1 MYIKRHAVVRG
12 QKRYVYLRL
21 VQAYRDQHGRVR
33 HRVLRTLGRED
44 ELKASGQLEQL
55 MGSFARLDP
64 PLVGVRREV
73 GPLLLAAHFLRR
85 AGPGRRRSTG
95 RCRSVGAPSC
105 RSGEVCAALIA
116 SRLCSPSPLYD
127 VAGWASGTALQELV
141 GIPPALLSDDRL
153 GRGLE
158 ALAVY
163 AEPLRGALA
172 ARAIER
178 FGIDAGRLH
187 VDLTTLR
194 VAGAYEQSALVAKG
208 WGPDRHVARQVRAL
222 QATSACGVPL
232 YVRPDPGNAAEV
244 ALIGASLERLKALA
258 SPGLVICDAACGYPK
273 TLAQI
278 AALGPVLHR
287 AAARQHGLP
296 RALPDRRRTAG
307 AAGARLRRR
316 TSARPAA
323 RAAHALPRRA
333 ARLARSPIPR
343 RASHCALRVA
353 YIHSSEEAREVA
365 AARERALSKAED
377 ALARVQ
383 RGLGG
388 RYYKTRRQVDAR
400 VAKILTGPVERLIA
414 VKTATRAG
422 RPTLTFA
429 RDQDAITA
437 AARTDGIYALATN
450 LPGRLSAGR
459 VLELYKGQQIVER
472 RHRDYKQT
480 LKVRPIFLHNDDRI
494 YALTSIVGLA
504 LLIFGLIESQLR
516 QALGA
521 DHDGQLPGLLPEGRA
536 AKPTG
541 RNILAAFQ
549 GLGLTY
555 TPNGIRLDRLTHT
568 QRRILELLD
577 IQPPWPEQTP
587 DPPQPR
593 KTRLGVGRAG
603 MSCPGEPTRSGKGPR
618 LGPITASRSASK
630 RHDPACRTRG
640 PPLGPHHG
648 RSNRSAPSGT
658 SVHRAGLLTCPM
670 RRLSGRRR
678 GDAGLPS

>member
-1 MYIKRHAVVRG
+1 MYVKRHAVVRG

-21 VQAYRDQHGRVR
+21 VQAYRDEHGRVR

-64 PLVGVRREV
+64 PMAGVRREV
-73 GPLLLAAHFLRR
+73 GPLLLAQHFLGELDLIGTVDR
-85 AGPGRRRSTG
+85 ALPQRGRQQLS
-95 RCRSVGAPSC
+95 A
-105 RSGEVCAALIA
+105 GEVAAALIA

-127 VAGWASGTALQELV
+127 VAGWASGTALQELT
-141 GIPPALLSDDRL
+141 GIPPALLNDDRL

-163 AEPLRGALA
+163 AETLRGALA

-194 VAGAYEQSALVAKG
+194 VAGAYEDSALVAKG
-208 WGPDRHVARQVRAL
+208 WGPDRRVARQVRVL
-222 QATSACGVPL
+222 HATSACGVSV

-244 ALIGASLERLKALA
+244 ALIGASLERLKELA

-278 AALGPVLHR
+278 ARSGLSFIVPLRASTGFRERYLTDVGPGALRALGYV
-287 AAARQHGLP
+287 AERQRGLP
-296 RALPDRRRTAG
+296 AGLRTRYRGALRDWQITDPQTG
-307 AAGARLRRR
+307 QPL
-316 TSARPAA
+316 
-323 RAAHALPRRA
+323 
-333 ARLARSPIPR
+333 
-343 RASHCALRVA
+343 ALRVA
-353 YIHSSEEAREVA
+353 YIHSSEEAHEVTQ
-365 AARERALSKAED
+365 ARERALRKAED
-377 ALARVQ
+377 ALGRVQ

-400 VAKILTGPVERLIA
+400 VATILTGAVNGLISA
-414 VKTATRAG
+414 NTATRAG

-429 RDQDAITA
+429 RDQEAIAA
-437 AARTDGIYALATN
+437 AARTDGVYALATN
-450 LPGRLSAGR
+450 LTGRLNANR

-494 YALTSIVGLA
+494 TALTSIVGLA
-504 LLIFGLIESQLR
+504 LLIFGLIESQTR
-516 QALGA
+516 QAL
-521 DHDGQLPGLLPEGRA
+521 DDGQLPGLLPEGRA

-549 GLGLTY
+549 GLGITY
-555 TPNGIRLDRLTHT
+555 THHGIRLDRLTHT
-568 QRRILELLD
+568 QRTILELLQ
-577 IQPPWPEQTP
+577 IQPPWPEHEHHALTN
-587 DPPQPR
+587 R
-593 KTRLGVGRAG
+593 
-603 MSCPGEPTRSGKGPR
+603 GK
-618 LGPITASRSASK
+618 
-630 RHDPACRTRG
+630 RG
-640 PPLGPHHG
+640 
-648 RSNRSAPSGT
+648 
-658 SVHRAGLLTCPM
+658 
-670 RRLSGRRR
+670 
-678 GDAGLPS
+678 

>member
-1 MYIKRHAVVRG
+1 MYVKRHAVVRG

-21 VQAYRDQHGRVR
+21 VQAYRDEQGRVR

-73 GPLLLAAHFLRR
+73 GPLLLAAHFMRELDLVGTVDR
-85 AGPGRRRSTG
+85 ALPQRGRQQLS
-95 RCRSVGAPSC
+95 A
-105 RSGEVCAALIA
+105 GEIAAALIA

-127 VAGWASGTALQELV
+127 VAGWASGTALHELM
-141 GIPPALLSDDRL
+141 GIPPALLNDDRL

-158 ALAVY
+158 TLAVF
-163 AEPLRGALA
+163 AESLRGALA

-194 VAGAYEQSALVAKG
+194 VAGAYEDSALVAKG
-208 WGPDRHVARQVRAL
+208 WGPDRRVARQVRVL
-222 QATSACGVPL
+222 QATSACGVSL

-278 AALGPVLHR
+278 ARSGLQFIVALRAQTGFRERYLTDVGPQAL
-287 AAARQHGLP
+287 
-296 RALPDRRRTAG
+296 RALSYVAERQRDVP
-307 AAGARLRRR
+307 AAQR
-316 TSARPAA
+316 TSYRG
-323 RAAHALPRRA
+323 ALRDWQITDPQTNE
-333 ARLARSPIPR
+333 PV
-343 RASHCALRVA
+343 CLRVA

-365 AARERALSKAED
+365 AARERALTKAET
-377 ALARVQ
+377 ALGRVQ

-388 RYYKTRRQVDAR
+388 RYYKTRRHVDNK
-400 VAKILTGPVERLIA
+400 VAKILTGQADGLIA

-422 RPTLTFA
+422 RPTLTYA
-429 RDQDAITA
+429 RDHDAIAA

-450 LPGRLSAGR
+450 VPGRLSANR

-494 YALTSIVGLA
+494 MALTSIIGLA
-504 LLIFGLIESQLR
+504 LLIFGLIESQTR
-516 QALGA
+516 QALDDDDDA
-521 DHDGQLPGLLPEGRA
+521 GQLPGLLPEGRA
-536 AKPTG
+536 AKPTA
-541 RNILAAFQ
+541 RNILTAFQ
-549 GLGLTY
+549 GLGITH
-555 TPNGIRLDRLTHT
+555 TPRGIRLDRLTHT
-568 QRRILELLD
+568 QRRLLELLD
-577 IQPPWPEQTP
+577 IQPPWPEQE
-587 DPPQPR
+587 DHALVNR
-593 KTRLGVGRAG
+593 
-603 MSCPGEPTRSGKGPR
+603 GKCG
-618 LGPITASRSASK
+618 
-630 RHDPACRTRG
+630 
-640 PPLGPHHG
+640 
-648 RSNRSAPSGT
+648 
-658 SVHRAGLLTCPM
+658 
-670 RRLSGRRR
+670 
-678 GDAGLPS
+678 